1 MRRIGARLV
10 ESAILA
16 LSYVFWYI
24 VIAYAVWWLIALAR
38 GQTPGKQIFGLV
50 AVKSDGT
57 RFGWGR
63 MFVREV
69 FKEIYWA
76 FTLWA
81 RHRHRPHTPGVE
93 RPTPHRGRPG
103 HGQHY
108 RPRLDAAVLAGPG
121 LLVRARILP
130 ATIARAVCEN
140 PARVEGTGAAAAKR
154 RLPR

>member
-76 FTLWA
+76 FTL
-81 RHRHRPHTPGVE
+81 GLGIVID
-93 RPTPHRGRPG
+93 
-103 HGQHY
+103 
-108 RPRLDAAVLAGPG
+108 LI
-121 LLVRARILP
+121 LLVLSDQHRTVADRVTGS
-130 ATIARAVCEN
+130 TIVH
-140 PARVEGTGAAAAKR
+140 VST
-154 RLPR
+154 LQS

>member
-1 MRRIGARLV
+1 MTDGPRWPHGGARLNEEAARPMRRIGARLM

-57 RFGWGR
+57 PFGWGR

-76 FTLWA
+76 FTL
-81 RHRHRPHTPGVE
+81 GLGIVID
-93 RPTPHRGRPG
+93 
-103 HGQHY
+103 
-108 RPRLDAAVLAGPG
+108 LI
-121 LLVRARILP
+121 LLVLSDQHRTVADRVTGS
-130 ATIARAVCEN
+130 TIVH
-140 PARVEGTGAAAAKR
+140 VST
-154 RLPR
+154 LQS